1 MSSVVYMFPSF
12 ILQLYL
18 PLLKVFNNQR
28 KIFYMLFSSELY
40 SENFYEC
47 ILSSLYITFLYNP

>member
-1 MSSVVYMFPSF
+1 MSSVVYIFPSF

-18 PLLKVFNNQR
+18 PLLKVFSNQR